1 MVVALDSA
9 NSSRQPRAHVVFVG
23 MLGAAEAEG
32 QTIAPIAVH
41 LTPDQ
46 DTTVIALGEAE
57 GTGVESGG
65 SDPSERAR
73 RDVACQPRVSAHFVR
88 RTGRAVLGVCPK
100 RARTDAL
107 RHVSVPAL
115 VRHFSARFGHIP
127 RAAAPPGVEAGTG
140 SACVPGFYALLRS

>member
-46 DTTVIALGEAE
+46 DTTAIALGEAE

-65 SDPSERAR
+65 SRIHR
-73 RDVACQPRVSAHFVR
+73 SAPVVTWHASHVCRHTSFA
-88 RTGRAVLGVCPK
+88 GPAVLC
-100 RARTDAL
+100 
-107 RHVSVPAL
+107 
-115 VRHFSARFGHIP
+115 
-127 RAAAPPGVEAGTG
+127 
-140 SACVPGFYALLRS
+140 